1 MRMNVEWR
9 GRSEADMFNLPNHAK
24 DSSYNR
30 KFCRPGQVKPPARPL
45 SFTQC
50 KLDIQEVTESLAP
63 ISYFWTCYLH
73 RVQGRRQNGSYECH
87 SDHRNHTLEPNIF
100 GVLSICYLLQVAHT
114 LALYAHY
121 LSSGSSP
128 KSRVY
133 RQRNAPAISQMCL
146 PSFIVKNQSSKNQQ
160 KTR

>member
-1 MRMNVEWR
+1 MNGR
-9 GRSEADMFNLPNHAK
+9 GRSEADMVNLPNHAK

-63 ISYFWTCYLH
+63 ISYFWTCYLF
-73 RVQGRRQNGSYECH
+73 ECNAEDRMEATNAIPITEITH
-87 SDHRNHTLEPNIF
+87 SSPTFLMFYLFAIYCKLHTR
-100 GVLSICYLLQVAHT
+100 LS
-114 LALYAHY
+114 LYAHY
-121 LSSGSSP
+121 LSSSSSP
-128 KSRVY
+128 NQECTANVMHQLS
-133 RQRNAPAISQMCL
+133 ALCAFLLLIM
-146 PSFIVKNQSSKNQQ
+146 KNQSSKNQQ